1 MIMIRCSSRQPVRGH
16 CVGSLHILVKPNQLM
31 IYYSLPL
38 NSNVNKKMVY
48 IILVISVNSQY
59 YNDNAVNE
67 QLQLLGDCY
76 YNKLLIMNYSA
87 KLKHSRPANM
97 FPWET
102 TDHERDLCV

>member
-1 MIMIRCSSRQPVRGH
+1 
-16 CVGSLHILVKPNQLM
+16 M

-48 IILVISVNSQY
+48 IVLVISVNSRY

-76 YNKLLIMNYSA
+76 NNKLLIMNYSA

-102 TDHERDLCV
+102 TDHERDLCVWYH